1 MTFREAL
8 RDFLRRTREFLDNKR
23 AEGSLELINNILYYI
38 NGKTRV
44 IIEEHFSKKG
54 KSADELIEKTV
65 IYENAHGTDAD
76 NVKNNGGKAS

>member
-8 RDFLRRTREFLDNKR
+8 KHFLRRTREILDNTR
-23 AEGSLELINNILYYI
+23 AEGNLELIDNILYYI

-54 KSADELIEKTV
+54 KSAEDLIEKTV
-65 IYENAHGTDAD
+65 IYENAHSGSDAAVT
-76 NVKNNGGKAS
+76 NEGGRAS

>member
-8 RDFLRRTREFLDNKR
+8 RHFFRRTREMLDNTR
-23 AEGSLELINNILYYI
+23 AEGSLELIDNILYYI

-54 KSADELIEKTV
+54 KSAEDLIEKTV
-65 IYENAHGTDAD
+65 IYENVHGCSDA
-76 NVKNNGGKAS
+76 NVKNEGGKAS